1 MEALSGDGFPRRRSR
16 IVSLAEMTKPE
27 REQYLKEMERP
38 LDERVEDMRRL
49 LLDDSL
55 LSPEALA
62 ARTEANRRAEAERE
76 RGRQRKA
83 QRATRRQPVGKKRAR
98 RRG

>member
-1 MEALSGDGFPRRRSR
+1 
-16 IVSLAEMTKPE
+16 
-27 REQYLKEMERP
+27 MERP

-62 ARTEANRRAEAERE
+62 ARTEANRRADEARERE
-76 RGRQRKA
+76 RQREA
-83 QRATRRQPVGKKRAR
+83 QKATRRQPVGKKRAR

>member
-16 IVSLAEMTKPE
+16 IVSLAEMTTSE
-27 REQYLKEMERP
+27 RERYRQEMERP
-38 LDERVEDMRRL
+38 LDERVADMRRL

-55 LSPEALA
+55 LTPEALA

-76 RGRQRKA
+76 RGRQR
-83 QRATRRQPVGKKRAR
+83 ATRRQPVGKKRAR